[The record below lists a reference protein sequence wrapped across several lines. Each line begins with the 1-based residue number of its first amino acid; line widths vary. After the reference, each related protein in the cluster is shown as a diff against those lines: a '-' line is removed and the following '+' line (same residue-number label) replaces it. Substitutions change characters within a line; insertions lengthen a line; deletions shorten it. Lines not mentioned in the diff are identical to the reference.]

1 MQRLI
6 GIFLLLLTG
15 DALSAQ
21 RFVLET
27 DTREVVTGARFE
39 IRYVLHDAV
48 ADRFIPPQTITGF
61 RVIMGP
67 NELRSSG
74 FQNGQT
80 YRFQSWTYVLE
91 AIRPGRFTLPEAAVR
106 VHGSTLTCKPLP
118 IQVNNARADR
128 QPAFPDANTE
138 VFMQAE
144 IEPAAVYLG
153 QQAIY
158 RILLYSRLNV
168 ADASLLETADFK
180 GHYTRELQRF
190 DTRTQQLQWK
200 NKPYIVRTLY
210 EQALF
215 PQHTGTDTI
224 GPTRIQVSVEQPSR
238 FPGLSIPTPVT
249 LQTQPVVL
257 TVKPLP
263 EPIPDA
269 FCGGVG
275 QFVLEAS
282 LSADNVPAQE
292 AALLTLTLR
301 GNGDAKR
308 LHMPRLQAT
317 DGLEILD
324 PTVLEQEDYENGE
337 ELVHT
342 RTLQYVLTAKTP
354 GRYGLLPAITYFD
367 PDSNRYLTRAIRDS
381 LFLTVGPPVPGTLP
395 DSLALQPQPIRNWW
409 TAWPAWSI
417 AGSVGMVL
425 LLLLGVLGF
434 YAWQRRRKK
443 TTVNPPQNA
452 SGVAWTQAQHLVH
465 APAPAFCAALLEA
478 IQMQLSDRLRIPLAN
493 LNKTTVQAALNAHPA
508 GKTLSPELLAFWERC
523 DMVAYGGMP
532 AWDTPENIWQK
543 AQQLK
548 KQLQE
553 L

>member
-6 GIFLLLLTG
+6 SIFLLLLTG

-27 DTREVVTGARFE
+27 DTRNVVTGARFE

-48 ADRFIPPQTITGF
+48 AERFIPPQTITGF

-74 FQNGQT
+74 FRNGQT

-91 AIRPGRFTLPEAAVR
+91 AMRPGRFTVPEAAVR
-106 VHGSTLTCKPLP
+106 INGSTLTSKPIA
-118 IQVNNARADR
+118 IQVDNARADR
-128 QPAFPDANTE
+128 QAAFPDADTE
-138 VFMQAE
+138 VFLQAE
-144 IEPAAVYLG
+144 MEPPAVYLG

-158 RILLYSRLNV
+158 RIVLYSRLNV
-168 ADASLLETADFK
+168 ADASLLENADFK

-190 DTRTQQLQWK
+190 DTRTQQLEWK
-200 NKPYIVRTLY
+200 KKPYIVRTLY
-210 EQALF
+210 EQAVF

-224 GPTRIQVSVEQPSR
+224 GPTRVQLSVERPSR
-238 FPGLSIPTPVT
+238 FPGLSMPTPVA

-257 TVKPLP
+257 MVKPLP
-263 EPIPDA
+263 APAPDA

-275 QFVLEAS
+275 QYVLEAS
-282 LSADNVPAQE
+282 LSADNVPAYE
-292 AALLTLTLR
+292 AVLLNLTLR

-308 LHMPRLQAT
+308 LQMPRLQAI

-324 PTVLEQEDYENGE
+324 PTVVEQEDYENGE

-367 PDSNRYLTRAIRDS
+367 PDSNRYITRSIRDS
-381 LFLTVGPPVPGTLP
+381 LFLLVGPPVGSALP
-395 DSLALQPQPIRNWW
+395 DAPTPLSEPVANWW
-409 TAWPAWSI
+409 TALPYWS
-417 AGSVGMVL
+417 AVATGL
-425 LLLLGVLGF
+425 LLLLGFIGF
-434 YAWQRRRKK
+434 YAWQRRRNRPIA
-443 TTVNPPQNA
+443 TETP
-452 SGVAWTQAQHLVH
+452 SVAAVGAWAQAQHLVR

-478 IQMQLSDRLRIPLAN
+478 LQMQLSDRLHIPIAN
-493 LNKTTVQAALNAHPA
+493 LNKTSVKVALDAHPA
-508 GKTLSPELLAFWERC
+508 GKALAPELLTFWERC
-523 DMVAYGGMP
+523 DLVAYGGAP
-532 AWDTPENIWQK
+532 AWDTHEKIWEN
-543 AQQLK
+543 ALQLK
-548 KQLQE
+548 KELQV